1 MPAQLLSEGALQAS
15 SASKRR
21 LVDCCKMPAAMRVLR
36 EEAFNLLA
44 KWLDEE
50 TPVECW
56 LEGEIAV
63 HSFGRV
69 IRADNSI
76 IQIRSEQSLL
86 SVVVPENA
94 ELEYGD
100 HRDFR
105 SSLRRDI
112 ANSYQGLLC
121 VRLSSHSSL
130 VVGEMH
136 RVIQHGQDP

>member
-1 MPAQLLSEGALQAS
+1 MY
-15 SASKRR
+15 
-21 LVDCCKMPAAMRVLR
+21 AAMRVSR
-36 EEAFNLLA
+36 EEAFSLLT

-56 LEGEIAV
+56 LEGEVAV
-63 HSFGRV
+63 HIVGRV
-69 IRADNSI
+69 IRADNKI

-105 SSLRRDI
+105 ASLRQEI
-112 ANSYQGLLC
+112 ANSYEGLLC

-136 RVIQHGQDP
+136 RVIRHGQNR